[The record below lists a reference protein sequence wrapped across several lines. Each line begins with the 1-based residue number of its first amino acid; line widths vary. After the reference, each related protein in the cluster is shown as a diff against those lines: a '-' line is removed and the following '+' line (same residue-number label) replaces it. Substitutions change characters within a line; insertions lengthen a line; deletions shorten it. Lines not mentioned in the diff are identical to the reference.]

1 MVRRAAVFTCAW
13 TGIVLV
19 ISGAC
24 SSPDTSNA
32 RQTAPRPP
40 SSRQAPAPRN
50 EAFVIAPGL
59 PPLSAFAVANSREE
73 PEIVRSVHLFAADH
87 PEVLNYVPCFCG
99 CQNAGHKHNDDCFVA
114 KRDGAGKVTQWDVH
128 GVG

>member
-1 MVRRAAVFTCAW
+1 M
-13 TGIVLV
+13 LV
-19 ISGAC
+19 ISSAC

-32 RQTAPRPP
+32 RQTAPRPQ